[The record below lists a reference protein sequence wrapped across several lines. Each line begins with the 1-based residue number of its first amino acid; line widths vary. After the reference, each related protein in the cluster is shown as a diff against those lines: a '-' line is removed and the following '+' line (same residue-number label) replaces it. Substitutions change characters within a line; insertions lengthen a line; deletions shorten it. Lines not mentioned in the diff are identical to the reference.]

1 MTVVQIAD
9 IVMAVGLSAV
19 LGFEFGKRKGKS
31 HQQAEV
37 LARQASMR
45 RHPSY
50 KLRLKG

>member
-1 MTVVQIAD
+1 MTIIQIAD
-9 IVMAVGLSAV
+9 AMMAVGLSAV
-19 LGFEFGKRKGKS
+19 LGFELGKRKGKS
-31 HQQAEV
+31 HHQAEA